1 MSGRLVSA
9 VFDSALPAWLK
20 PYAAAFASFAADDG
34 SRVYPTIGRIARMVG
49 RCERSTHTAVA
60 ELRRRRILEC
70 IAPSGHATATRYH
83 FNTAAL
89 PYAGDGAQL
98 PILFEQPRSPQP
110 KPAKASIN
118 SRFPQF
124 AQALTG
130 SGLHPMGAVDC
141 TRSVSDPSST
151 PRTRAR
157 ARKGEYPKTG
167 TGEL

>member
-49 RCERSTHTAVA
+49 RSVRQTQKAVT
-60 ELRRRRILEC
+60 ELRRRRILELE
-70 IAPSGHATATRYH
+70 ARSGRYLATRYH
-83 FNTAAL
+83 FNTEAL
-89 PYAGDGAQL
+89 AYAGDGDQL
-98 PILFEQPRSPQP
+98 PFSFDIPVRAQR
-110 KPAKASIN
+110 KMAKALIN
-118 SRFPQF
+118 PRFPQF
-124 AQALTG
+124 QQASTG
-130 SGLHPMGAVDC
+130 TPRHPWGELHD
-141 TRSVSDPSST
+141 TRSVRDPSCT

-167 TGEL
+167 TGDR